1 MLIPFKDLVAKYKLD
16 IKGVIHVGGHWGEE
30 AQDYF
35 DNGVINTIWVEANPE
50 CMPQLK
56 NHVFEVF
63 QNPTQY
69 KCLEILTAQWEVRD
83 GKGYRTTTINA
94 CVSDED
100 KKEVVFNISNNEG
113 QSSSFLELAH
123 HKIAHPEVVYEK
135 NINVTTW
142 KLDTLLKI
150 FKKEHQYDMLNGD
163 IQGAELLMLKGATNI
178 LKDLKCLYLE
188 VNQKE
193 LYAGCPLVE
202 EIDQF
207 LEQYDFV
214 RVETVWCGNFG
225 WGDAVYIKKSLL
237 TNI

>member
-1 MLIPFKDLVAKYKLD
+1 MLIPFKDLIAKYNLD

-30 AQDYF
+30 AQDYY
-35 DNGVINTIWVEANPE
+35 DNGVTNTIWVEANPE

-56 NHVFEVF
+56 HNVFTVF
-63 QNPTQY
+63 KNPTQY
-69 KCLEILTAQWEVRD
+69 QCLEKLTSEWEVRD
-83 GKGYRTTTINA
+83 GNGYRTTTINA
-94 CVSDED
+94 CVSEED

-135 NINVTTW
+135 NIKVTTW

-150 FKKEHQYDMLNGD
+150 FKKDHQYDMLNGD
-163 IQGAELLMLKGATNI
+163 IQGAELLMLKGATDI
-178 LKDLKCLYLE
+178 LQHLKCLYLE

-193 LYAGCPLVE
+193 LYTGCPLVE

-214 RVETVWCGNFG
+214 RVETIWCGNFG
-225 WGDAVYIKKSLL
+225 WGDAVYLKKQHL
-237 TNI
+237 TNF